1 MAALLHAMSRIL
13 ILVLALVGAL
23 YLASGQALAQGS
35 LPAPLAAEIA
45 AAARPA
51 PASTFVGQLGSA
63 PLNREFAQNEQLRTQ
78 QRMSAVVIAA
88 IARHPALVEPIVAAA
103 LAAAPQARDKVLV
116 AASHAYPAFG
126 PRIAAAGGGLPPSTV
141 TFEPAIQPVAVAT
154 AEPQPAARV
163 AEQGGRLPEA
173 IKDPLEGFNRVVYAV
188 NDVIDIFVFRPLAAL
203 YGFVTPAPVKASMRN
218 IFANVNEP
226 VVFTNQVLQLDLR
239 GAGTTVGR
247 FAINSTVGVAG
258 VFDVADSVGFAPETA
273 DFGQTLYSYGAG
285 AGPYLVLPLLG
296 PSTLRDG
303 VGVGVDGFFQP
314 LHYILDTGTNIAIT
328 AVDGVTTREELI
340 PVLEDLRR
348 TSVDYYAA
356 MRAAYYQ
363 DRAVELGGGVPPAS
377 SEIDTLFDE
386 TP

>member
-1 MAALLHAMSRIL
+1 MAALLHAMPR
-13 ILVLALVGAL
+13 ILVLAVVGVL
-23 YLASGQALAQGS
+23 CPASGQILAQGS

-51 PASTFVGQLGSA
+51 PASAVVGQLGVA
-63 PLNREFAQNEQLRTQ
+63 PLNQEFAQNEQLRIR

-88 IARHPALVEPIVAAA
+88 IARHPALVEPIVTAA
-103 LAAAPQARDKVLV
+103 LAAAPQAREHVLV
-116 AASHAYPAFG
+116 AAGRAYPAFAA
-126 PRIAAAGGGLPPSTV
+126 RIAAAGGGLPLSSM

-154 AEPQPAARV
+154 AEPQPTAPA
-163 AEQGGRLPEA
+163 AEQGGRLPEG
-173 IKDPLEGFNRVVYAV
+173 ISDPLEGFNRAV
-188 NDVIDIFVFRPLAAL
+188 FAINDVIDIFIFRPLAAL
-203 YGFVTPAPVKASMRN
+203 YGFVTPAPVKASARN

-226 VVFTNQVLQLDLR
+226 VVFTNQLLQLDLR

-258 VFDVADSVGFAPETA
+258 VFDVADSVGFAPQTA
-273 DFGQTLYSYGAG
+273 DFGQTLYTYGAG

-314 LHYILDTGTNIAIT
+314 LHYIFDTGTNIVIT

-340 PVLEDLRR
+340 QVIEDLRR
-348 TSVDYYAA
+348 TSLDYYAA
-356 MRAAYYQ
+356 MRATYYQ
-363 DRAVELGGGVPPAS
+363 DRAVELGGGVPPAG

-386 TP
+386 TQ

>member
-13 ILVLALVGAL
+13 ILVLAFVGAL

-63 PLNREFAQNEQLRTQ
+63 PLNQEFAQNEQLRTQ

-88 IARHPALVEPIVAAA
+88 VARHPALVEPIVAAA
-103 LAAAPQARDKVLV
+103 LAAAPQAREQVLV
-116 AASHAYPAFG
+116 AASHAYPAFA
-126 PRIAAAGGGLPPSTV
+126 PRIAAAGGGLPLSTV

-154 AEPQPAARV
+154 AEP
-163 AEQGGRLPEA
+163 GGRLPGA
-173 IKDPLEGFNRVVYAV
+173 INDPLEGFNRVVFAV

-218 IFANVNEP
+218 IFVNVNEP
-226 VVFTNQVLQLDLR
+226 VVFANQLLKLDLG

-258 VFDVADSVGFAPETA
+258 VFDVADSVGFAPQTA

-303 VGVGVDGFFQP
+303 VGVGIDGFFQP
-314 LHYILDTGTNIAIT
+314 LHYIFDTGTNIAIT

-340 PVLEDLRR
+340 PVLGDLRR

-363 DRAVELGGGVPPAS
+363 DRAAELGGGVPPAS

-386 TP
+386 TQ